1 MFMCGGIQ
9 RAEGHFGFDFVTHRG
24 DPLPA
29 NTDMGFT
36 VTLPEGP
43 VNNNRDRMDR
53 VEALSGWNFNDILRG
68 DDRQTLG
75 VEDFER
81 DLTGHELDAAGI
93 ARISGLAAILP
104 AGATSFTGGNI
115 ILGGDGADI
124 IEGRGGDDIIDG
136 DRWLDAELQVGTTR
150 YPGVNNVYV
159 PGTSNVCTTA
169 CAPTL
174 RLLAAQGTINP
185 GAISIVRSIKTQA
198 PGTFVDTAVFSG
210 LLAEYDI
217 VLNANGSVT
226 VTHIDPDDPTVVG
239 IDGIDT
245 LWNIER
251 LTFADQSVE
260 LGVLFNTAATG
271 TVNISGT
278 LTEGQV
284 LTALQAVT
292 DVDGILAGTVFT
304 FTWEAEVSPDE
315 WSQVGVGNTFTPG
328 DAEVGLRLRVI
339 VTFNDRFGV
348 PEQVVGDPFGPIAN
362 VNDAPVNAAGDPRSG
377 SGRQLA
383 AVGRRQPDR

>member
-1 MFMCGGIQ
+1 MLIGPGIQ
-9 RAEGHFGFDFVTHRG
+9 RAEGMLGFDWVTHRG

-29 NTDMGFT
+29 NTDMEFT
-36 VTLPEGP
+36 VALPPGRSTTTGTASTSSRRCPDGTSTTSCAATTARRSGRGLRSGP
-43 VNNNRDRMDR
+43 DRPR
-53 VEALSGWNFNDILRG
+53 AHRRRASP
-68 DDRQTLG
+68 
-75 VEDFER
+75 
-81 DLTGHELDAAGI
+81 A
-93 ARISGLAAILP
+93 ISGLAALLP

-115 ILGGDGADI
+115 ILGGAGTDI

-136 DRWLDAELQVGTTR
+136 DRWLNAELQVGTTR

-174 RLLAAQGTINP
+174 RLLAAQGTVNP
-185 GAISIVRSIKTQA
+185 GAISIVRTINTPPA
-198 PGTFVDTAVFSG
+198 GTFVDTAVFSG

-260 LGVLFNTAATG
+260 LGG
-271 TVNISGT
+271 GCS
-278 LTEGQV
+278 
-284 LTALQAVT
+284 
-292 DVDGILAGTVFT
+292 
-304 FTWEAEVSPDE
+304 
-315 WSQVGVGNTFTPG
+315 TP
-328 DAEVGLRLRVI
+328 
-339 VTFNDRFGV
+339 
-348 PEQVVGDPFGPIAN
+348 
-362 VNDAPVNAAGDPRSG
+362 
-377 SGRQLA
+377 
-383 AVGRRQPDR
+383 RRPAR